1 MEDNNE
7 NTNSNNGDNEN
18 SNSENETTVESL
30 KEDNVALEE
39 KNKQLFERAK
49 KAEGFEKDSDGN
61 WSKVEKAEK
70 PKASEDKT
78 EVKSDEPDYA
88 KLAFLEQKGVEHP
101 DDQKIVKDEAE
112 RLKLPL
118 TDILQME
125 HIKAKLQE
133 SKDGREA
140 KEGMPKGKGRTGQ
153 ASKEDVDYYL
163 DKPDEL
169 PEDQELAGKV
179 VEARLKKIDKAS
191 QFSDIPFI
199 G

>member
-1 MEDNNE
+1 MDKNEKQDVDLENNE
-7 NTNSNNGDNEN
+7 VEDKEESETSEEETKEVDPSEREKELQAEN
-18 SNSENETTVESL
+18 AKLNRML
-30 KEDNVALEE
+30 KQAN
-39 KNKQLFERAK
+39 K
-49 KAEGFEKDSDGN
+49 KAET
-61 WSKVEKAEK
+61 
-70 PKASEDKT
+70 SESETKT
-78 EVKSDEPDYA
+78 EQETKSDEPDYA

-118 TDILQME
+118 TDIIQME
-125 HIKAKLQE
+125 HIKAQLQE

-153 ASKEDVDYYL
+153 ASKEDVDYYM

-179 VEARLKKIDKAS
+179 VEARMKKIETSSK
-191 QFSDIPFI
+191 FSSVPFI

>member
-1 MEDNNE
+1 MPETNDENIETSDETKEEETTETTEETNE
-7 NTNSNNGDNEN
+7 P
-18 SNSENETTVESL
+18 SENETKVISELAQL
-30 KEDNVALEE
+30 KREHKKLQKETSKETEE
-39 KNKQLFERAK
+39 K
-49 KAEGFEKDSDGN
+49 
-61 WSKVEKAEK
+61 VE
-70 PKASEDKT
+70 T
-78 EVKSDEPDYA
+78 ETKETKSDEPDYA
-88 KLAFLEQKGVEHP
+88 KLAFLDQKGVEHP
-101 DDQKIVKDEAE
+101 DDKKIVFDEAE

-125 HIKAKLQE
+125 HIKTKLQE

-153 ASKEDVDYYL
+153 ASREDVDYYM

-179 VEARLKKIDKAS
+179 VEARLNKIETSSK
-191 QFSDIPFI
+191 FSDVPFI

>member
-7 NTNSNNGDNEN
+7 NTNSDNGDNEN
-18 SNSENETTVESL
+18 SNSENETTVDSL
-30 KEDNVALEE
+30 KEDNAALTE
-39 KNKQLFERAK
+39 KNNQLFERAK

-61 WSKVEKAEK
+61 WNKVEKTEK
-70 PKASEDKT
+70 PKETEDKP
-78 EVKSDEPDYA
+78 EAKSDEPDYA

-125 HIKAKLQE
+125 HIKTKLQE

-153 ASKEDVDYYL
+153 ASREDVDYYM
-163 DKPDEL
+163 DKPNEL

-179 VEARLKKIDKAS
+179 VEARLNKIETSSK
-191 QFSDIPFI
+191 FSDVPFI

>member
-1 MEDNNE
+1 MADENE
-7 NTNSNNGDNEN
+7 NTNSDNGDNEN
-18 SNSENETTVESL
+18 SNSENETTVDSL
-30 KEDNVALEE
+30 KEDNAALTE
-39 KNKQLFERAK
+39 KNNQLFERAK

-61 WSKVEKAEK
+61 WNKVEKTEK
-70 PKASEDKT
+70 PKETEDKT
-78 EVKSDEPDYA
+78 EAKSDEPDYA

-101 DDQKIVKDEAE
+101 DDQKIVKDEAD

-118 TDILQME
+118 TDILGMK
-125 HIKAKLQE
+125 HIQAQLQE

-153 ASKEDVDYYL
+153 ASREDVDYYM
-163 DKPDEL
+163 DKPNEL

-179 VEARLKKIDKAS
+179 VEARLNKIETSSK
-191 QFSDIPFI
+191 FSDVPFI